1 MKNKDK
7 LTLIKECLKA
17 NIPVLTDILTKEDF
31 PLGTVLPANCKLED
45 LTGHYEKET
54 YLPPKWYQELL
65 KNKILIIDS
74 LDTISLEEQ
83 LKFIEILKY
92 HQVSTFEIP
101 LNTVIII
108 TATKIN
114 SMTINK
120 EIYSLVAHIEGE

>member
-7 LTLIKECLKA
+7 LTILKECLKA
-17 NIPVLTDILTKEDF
+17 NIPVLTDILTKDDF
-31 PLGTVLPANCKLED
+31 PNGTILLANCDLND

-65 KNKILIIDS
+65 ESKILIIDS

-101 LNTVIII
+101 LDTIII
-108 TATKIN
+108 LTAKKIN
-114 SMTINK
+114 STTINK
-120 EIYSLVAHIEGE
+120 EISSLVAYIGE